1 MERVA
6 IVEAVRT
13 PFVKAQTVFSD
24 VSAIELAQASVKGLV
39 SRLPISPNEIEEIA
53 YGAVL
58 LDPRIPDIARELIIR
73 SGLPATITGNFVAN
87 NCISGLVCAA
97 MISDGIKSGRI
108 KNGIAGG
115 VESMSKPSL
124 LFSEAAAKVFLK
136 LAKSRTLPDKLKA
149 LSGWRPS
156 FLMPEAPSPKEPST
170 GLTMGEHCELMV
182 KEFGI
187 SRARQD
193 EIAFQSHKNASKAK
207 EKGYLAEEI
216 IPIGKVN
223 ADNIMRADTSL
234 EKLSSLRPVFDRSG
248 SGSITAGN
256 ASPLTDGASAVFLMS
271 ESEVK
276 RRNITP
282 LGFIEG
288 IAFASIKPNDGL
300 LMAPAVA
307 VPRLLAKHNLKFS
320 DIDRFEIHEA
330 FGAQVAA
337 NMDAW
342 EKGWSKYSESTVLG
356 QIPAEKINVNGGSIA
371 LGHPFA
377 ATGGRLLSATARELK
392 RSNLKRG
399 LISVCAAGGG
409 AAAVLIT
416 TA

>member
-13 PFVKAQTVFSD
+13 PFVKAQTVFAEL
-24 VSAIELAQASVKGLV
+24 SAIELAQAAVKGLV
-39 SRLPISPNEIEEIA
+39 SRLSLSPDEIEEIA
-53 YGAVL
+53 YGIVL

-73 SGLPATITGNFVAN
+73 SGLPATITGNLVAN

-97 MISDGIKSGRI
+97 TISDGIKSGRI

-124 LFSEAAAKVFLK
+124 LFSEAAANVFLK
-136 LAKSRTLPDKLKA
+136 LAKAKTITQKLSILSR
-149 LSGWRPS
+149 WRPS
-156 FLMPEAPSPKEPST
+156 FLIPEAPSPKEPST
-170 GLTMGEHCELMV
+170 GLTMGQHCELMI

-187 SRARQD
+187 SRERQD
-193 EIAFQSHKNASKAK
+193 LIAFNSHRNAAQAK
-207 EKGYLAEEI
+207 EKGYLSEEI
-216 IPIGKVN
+216 IPIGKVS
-223 ADNIMRADTSL
+223 ADNIARADTSL
-234 EKLSSLRPVFDRSG
+234 EKLATLKPVFDRSG

-256 ASPLTDGASAVFLMS
+256 ASPLTDGASAVLLMS

-276 RRNITP
+276 RRKIEP

-288 IAFASIKPNDGL
+288 IAFASIKPQDGL

-307 VPRLLAKHNLKFS
+307 VPRLLAQRSLTFS

-342 EKGWSKYSESTVLG
+342 EFGWAKYPEAKALG
-356 QIPAEKINVNGGSIA
+356 KIPQEKINVNGGSIA

-409 AAAVLIT
+409 AAAVLVT
-416 TA
+416 RS